1 MHTIMVLP
9 VSDFKQSIWII
20 PDPVLILCRHNR
32 AVVPRRI
39 QKIQPFVPPPPIL
52 FTVGDYYSLKGYI
65 MAIRIAYFSWR
76 GHTQKVATALAER
89 VNAELVRIEPLKEH
103 NIAIGG
109 MKAFLAKQAP
119 IRPCKT
125 DLAGIDTLIIAT
137 PVWSGKVPPY
147 VNEYLSEVTSGEGK
161 PFHVITEMGGRGSE
175 GAVAAVKNQ
184 LEKKGMRFV
193 SSAATIERDVDSGA
207 FAATVDTFAAGIL
220 K

>member
-1 MHTIMVLP
+1 M
-9 VSDFKQSIWII
+9 
-20 PDPVLILCRHNR
+20 
-32 AVVPRRI
+32 A
-39 QKIQPFVPPPPIL
+39 
-52 FTVGDYYSLKGYI
+52 GAYYSMEGYL

-76 GHTQKVATALAER
+76 GHTQKVATVLAER

-137 PVWSGKVPPY
+137 PIWSGKVPPY
-147 VNEYLSEVTSGEGK
+147 VNEYLSAVTGGEGK

-175 GAVAAVKNQ
+175 GAIAAVKNQ
-184 LEKKGMRFV
+184 LEKKGMHFV
-193 SSAATIERDVDSGA
+193 SSAATVERDVDSGA
-207 FAATVDTFAAGIL
+207 FTATVETFAAGIL
-220 K
+220 KN